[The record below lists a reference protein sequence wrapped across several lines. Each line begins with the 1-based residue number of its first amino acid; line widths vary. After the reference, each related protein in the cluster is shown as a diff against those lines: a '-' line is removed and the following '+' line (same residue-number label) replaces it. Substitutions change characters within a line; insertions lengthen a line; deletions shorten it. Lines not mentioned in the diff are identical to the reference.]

1 MLVSA
6 GAPGVIVGGATHLV
20 HIVEVKVSYIVETDC
35 VTWTL
40 ELVPTL
46 MVLVTGQ
53 VVTDVDTLGYISSER
68 LPVLGDN
75 LHDSCDN
82 LLSRGW
88 WSWGGRSNSWRC
100 HTFGANGQGFSLVY
114 R

>member
-53 VVTDVDTLGYISSER
+53 VVTDVDTMTVVTTS
-68 LPVLGDN
+68 
-75 LHDSCDN
+75 
-82 LLSRGW
+82 
-88 WSWGGRSNSWRC
+88 
-100 HTFGANGQGFSLVY
+100 
-114 R
+114 